1 MTREGKSSIMYIGEV
16 IKDYAVSLLITSER
30 SFNFAL
36 ASIALVSLPL
46 LTVLL
51 LGLLFLVIY
60 IAVGYY
66 IALAMIAPNTAEEIM
81 REEIIPYLRK
91 KSP

>member
-1 MTREGKSSIMYIGEV
+1 MTRERKSSIMYIGEV
-16 IKDYAVSLLITSER
+16 IKDYTESLLIVSER
-30 SFNFAL
+30 SFNFVLASVAL
-36 ASIALVSLPL
+36 ASLPL

-60 IAVGYY
+60 IVVGYY
-66 IALAMIAPNTAEEIM
+66 IALTMIAPNTAEKIM

>member
-1 MTREGKSSIMYIGEV
+1 MTRKEESNIMYIGEV
-16 IKDYAVSLLITSER
+16 IKDYTVSLFITSER

-36 ASIALVSLPL
+36 ASVALVSLPL
-46 LTVLL
+46 LGVLL
-51 LGLLFLVIY
+51 LGLIFILTY

-66 IALAMIAPNTAEEIM
+66 IALAMIAPNTAEKIM